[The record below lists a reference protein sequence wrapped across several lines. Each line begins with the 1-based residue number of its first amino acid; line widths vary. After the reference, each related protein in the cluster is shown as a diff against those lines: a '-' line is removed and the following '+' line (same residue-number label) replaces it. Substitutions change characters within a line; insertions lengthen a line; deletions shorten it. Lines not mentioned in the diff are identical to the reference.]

1 MMFLL
6 LSILLSRAA
15 TVLRV
20 VSRGLCPGARL
31 SRSGAAWHTRR
42 LYGVVV
48 DARDIQ
54 LEKM

>member
-6 LSILLSRAA
+6 LSILLSR
-15 TVLRV
+15 R
-20 VSRGLCPGARL
+20 PGARL